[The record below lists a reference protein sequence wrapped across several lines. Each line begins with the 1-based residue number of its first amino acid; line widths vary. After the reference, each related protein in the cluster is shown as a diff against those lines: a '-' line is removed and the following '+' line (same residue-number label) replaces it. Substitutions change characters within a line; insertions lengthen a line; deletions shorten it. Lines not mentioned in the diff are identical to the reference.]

1 MMKKIFS
8 LSLVIG
14 LTLTALSIQSGSVAR
29 AQGPGFVSSLLSRM
43 EKNQRSLK
51 SLRANISMVKY
62 NAQLRDEDK
71 YQGIVL
77 YIPGAAGSSSAFVKL
92 EWTQPQHVILSVMNG
107 LYSLYRPRTGTVIEG
122 KTAGINKNSKD
133 GDVLALMN
141 MSAAQLR
148 TRFGEPEDMR
158 DETLWGGVW
167 TQHLKVT
174 PKTAASYK
182 YIELWVDKEGMP
194 VQTKMV
200 EKNDDS
206 TTVRL
211 MNVEKNQNIPLD
223 QFKLKLDGNV
233 KHVKG

>member
-1 MMKKIFS
+1 MKKIFS
-8 LSLVIG
+8 LSLSIG
-14 LTLTALSIQSGSVAR
+14 LLLIALTVPCTSAAKAQSAGL
-29 AQGPGFVSSLLSRM
+29 VSSILSRM
-43 EKNQRSLK
+43 EKNKRSLK
-51 SLRANISMVKY
+51 TMRANISMVKY
-62 NAQLRDEDK
+62 NSQIRIEDK

-77 YIPGAAGSSSAFVKL
+77 YIPGAAGSSSAFVRL
-92 EWTQPQHVILSVMNG
+92 EWTYPQHEILAVQNG
-107 LYSLYRPRTGTVIEG
+107 NYSLYRPRLGTVLEG
-122 KTAGINKNSKD
+122 KTGSIKPGKD

-148 TRFGEPEDMR
+148 TKFGEFQDMR
-158 DETLWGGVW
+158 EETLWGGVW
-167 TQHLKVT
+167 TQHFKVT
-174 PKTAASYK
+174 PKAAASYK
-182 YIELWVDKEGMP
+182 YIELWIDKEGMP

-211 MNVEKNQNIPLD
+211 TNVEKNRDIPLD